1 MHRSTW
7 YVHIRT
13 NPLTATKRHHFPHF
27 NQVFIDADKPNYLTY
42 LHEVLEGGLLAQGGV
57 IAVDNVA
64 YRGTPWVPVP
74 DEWYQKSGIETEEFK
89 QAVRW
94 TQGVGRVI
102 AEFNDAV
109 RYVSEPS
116 YGRVFTQRVSNRNDP
131 SLEVVMLPIEDGI
144 SLVRRK

>member
-1 MHRSTW
+1 M
-7 YVHIRT
+7 
-13 NPLTATKRHHFPHF
+13 
-27 NQVFIDADKPNYLTY
+27 
-42 LHEVLEGGLLAQGGV
+42 
-57 IAVDNVA
+57 
-64 YRGTPWVPVP
+64 PVP

-109 RYVSEPS
+109 RYVNKPS
-116 YGRVFTQRVSNRNDP
+116 YGRIFAQRVSNRDDP